1 MTSWRLIVGPPGTG
15 KTTELLRVL
24 RSEIDQGVPPERIAF
39 LSFTRAARLEA
50 LTRVTKELGLSE
62 DDMPW
67 CRTVHSAAYRLLKIP
82 PSAIMMDERWNEFA
96 KKYGYEFSGVQHDEI
111 GAPLE
116 PPARTP
122 DDGLRWVYSWGRSRR
137 LGIEATAARAP
148 MRVDRL
154 ELFQFAYRFDS
165 FRKTHNLLDFTDM
178 VERVVERQLAPSID
192 VALIDEAQDLSPL
205 EIAAIKIWTDGC
217 DRVYV
222 AGDPDQAVYNFKGAD
237 PAWML
242 SLSRTAETTLLRQS
256 HRVPVLAHAISRRII
271 SWNKQRIESAYLPAA
286 RDGSLDQGLEMGEA
300 LDLVSHDVGAFVL
313 SRNRAFLRHASWHL
327 FDTGR
332 PYIVEGGG
340 AGPNPLGNTET
351 VRAVRTAHAIH
362 KGMTRIDARDVA
374 ALLTAVPV
382 RGSELVQYGARA
394 RVLEMRGF
402 LDVPAVA
409 VTVGFE
415 PLLRALTVHPT
426 NPLVRLDERFRTYF
440 QALLDQHGE
449 IPQAKIRLMTIHA
462 SKGRE
467 HDHVVLLPDH
477 TTSVDEDYR
486 RGDWESENRI
496 RYVAVTRTRERLTI
510 TRPAGRK
517 YYEYPVERRVS

>member
-1 MTSWRLIVGPPGTG
+1 MTTTWRLIVGPPGTG

-24 RSEIDQGVPPERIAF
+24 RSEIDRGVRPERIAF

-50 LTRVTKELGLSE
+50 LTRVGTELGLHE

-67 CRTVHSAAYRLLKIP
+67 CRTVHSAAYRLLKIAP
-82 PSAIMMDERWNEFA
+82 ASIMMDERWNEFA
-96 KKYGYEFSGVQHDEI
+96 KKYGYDFSDVEQDEI

-116 PPARTP
+116 APARTP

-137 LGIEATAARAP
+137 LGLEATAVKAP

-154 ELFQFAYRFDS
+154 KLFQFAYRFDE
-165 FRKTHNLLDFTDM
+165 FRRTHDLLDFTDM

-205 EIAAIKIWTDGC
+205 EIAAVRIWTEAC
-217 DRVYV
+217 ERVYV

-242 SLSRTAETTLLRQS
+242 SLAKTSATTLLRQS
-256 HRVPVLAHAISRRII
+256 HRVPVLAHAISSRII
-271 SWNKQRIESAYLPAA
+271 AWNRARIASAYLPAP
-286 RDGSLDQGLEMGEA
+286 RDGTVGTGMAMGEA
-300 LDLVSHDVGAFVL
+300 LDAIGDVGAFVL
-313 SRNRAFLRHASWHL
+313 ARNRAFLRHASWHL

-332 PYIVEGGG
+332 PYLVEGGG

-362 KGMTRIDARDVA
+362 KGMTRIDSRDVA

-382 RGSELVQYGARA
+382 RGSSLVDYGARA

-409 VTVGFE
+409 TTVGFE
-415 PLLRALTVHPT
+415 PLLRALTLHPT
-426 NPLVRLDERFRTYF
+426 RPLLRLDERFRTYF
-440 QALLDQHGE
+440 QTLLDKHGE
-449 IPQAKIRLMTIHA
+449 IPGAKIRLMTIHA

-467 HDHVVLLPDH
+467 HEHVVLLPDH

-510 TRPAGRK
+510 TRPTGRK
-517 YYEYPVERRVS
+517 YYEHPVDRRTA

>member
-1 MTSWRLIVGPPGTG
+1 MTVWRLIVGPPGTG

-24 RSEIDQGVPPERIAF
+24 RSELDRGVMPERIAF

-50 LTRVTKELGLSE
+50 LTRVGNELGLNE

-82 PSAIMMDERWNEFA
+82 PKAIMMDERWTEFA
-96 KKYGYEFSGVQHDEI
+96 RKHGYDFSDVELDEI

-116 PPARTP
+116 APARTP

-137 LGIEATAARAP
+137 LDLEATVLKAP

-154 ELFQFAYRFDS
+154 KLFQFAYRFEV
-165 FRKTHNLLDFTDM
+165 FRRTHDLLDFTDM
-178 VERVVERQLAPSID
+178 VERVVERQLAPAID

-205 EIAAIKIWTDGC
+205 EIAAIRIWTAGC

-256 HRVPVLAHAISRRII
+256 HRVPILAHAISSKII
-271 SWNKQRIESAYLPAA
+271 SWNRARIDSAYLPAA
-286 RDGSLDQGLEMGEA
+286 RDGSLDMGLEMGEA
-300 LDLVSHDVGAFVL
+300 LDTITDAGAFVL

-327 FDTGR
+327 FDTGK
-332 PYIVEGGG
+332 PYLVEGGG

-382 RGSELVQYGARA
+382 RGSALVDYGARA

-409 VTVGFE
+409 AEVGFA
-415 PLLRALTVHPT
+415 PLLAALAIHPT
-426 NPLVRLDERFRTYF
+426 KPLLRLDERFRTYF
-440 QALLDQHGE
+440 QTLLDRHGE
-449 IPQAKIRLMTIHA
+449 IPGAKIRLMTIHA

-510 TRPAGRK
+510 TRPSGRK
-517 YYEYPVERRVS
+517 YYEYPVERRPS